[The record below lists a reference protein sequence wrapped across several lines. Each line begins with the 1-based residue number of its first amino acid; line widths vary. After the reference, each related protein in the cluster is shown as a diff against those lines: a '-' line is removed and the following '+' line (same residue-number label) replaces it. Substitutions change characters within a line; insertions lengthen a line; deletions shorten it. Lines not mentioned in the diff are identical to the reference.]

1 MTTFLKIFRCEKDSD
16 SSDCSYITDLS
27 TGCLS
32 GGLGHPF
39 IAMVSPLKKI
49 IVLILWMAVSAFL
62 VISSHKLFGL
72 PDEVAGSLYFIT
84 IGIVVSSVLNYY
96 KKRESA

>member
-1 MTTFLKIFRCEKDSD
+1 MEIFRCEKNSYSTDH
-16 SSDCSYITDLS
+16 SYITDLFS
-27 TGCLS
+27 GYLS
-32 GGLGHPF
+32 GGLDHPF
-39 IAMVSPLKKI
+39 ITVVSPLKKI

-84 IGIVVSSVLNYY
+84 IGITVSSVLNYY
-96 KKRESA
+96 KKQESV